1 MLDLGIIGRGKTEDY
16 QTKFLSDLVAGEEI
30 SGEIYVGEIKR
41 REIGETDTYE
51 FYVTITDHE
60 DKIIW
65 VCKLGSSYYP
75 ETGNIYGKKEGRV
88 YIFIDSLNH
97 VLNNTPRN
105 LQDSYSVNFDTFRR
119 NVNDSVPLVTVKA
132 VPSLNINAK
141 YVNLE
146 VITAQ
151 CKNESVRR
159 GINSLDDLADKNMFI
174 RIAYAN
180 LKDRKEEVTVKTI
193 AFELNKMLQLGN
205 ITEPEYK
212 SILKELDS
220 VVKKECI

>member
-16 QTKFLSDLVAGEEI
+16 QTKFLSDLIAGEEI
-30 SGEIYVGEIKR
+30 SGEIYVGEIKK
-41 REIGETDTYE
+41 REIGESDSYE

-65 VCKLGSSYYP
+65 VCKLGTSYYP

-105 LQDSYSVNFDTFRR
+105 KQDSYSVNFDTFRR
-119 NVNDSVPLVTVKA
+119 TVNDSVPLVTVKA
-132 VPSLNINAK
+132 ITPLNINAK

-146 VITAQ
+146 VISAQ
-151 CKNESVRR
+151 CKNESMRR
-159 GINSLDDLADKNMFI
+159 ISTSLDDLADKNMFI
-174 RIAYAN
+174 RMAYAN

-193 AFELNKMLQLGN
+193 AFELKKMLDLGN
-205 ITEPEYK
+205 ITEIEYK
-212 SILKELDS
+212 SILKELDG
-220 VVKKECI
+220 VVKKECS

>member
-1 MLDLGIIGRGKTEDY
+1 MLDFGIIGRGKTEDY
-16 QTKFLSDLVAGEEI
+16 ETKFLSDLVTGEEI
-30 SGEIYVGEIKR
+30 SGEIYVGEIKK
-41 REIGETDTYE
+41 REIGETDIYE

-65 VCKLGSSYYP
+65 VCKLGTSYYP
-75 ETGNIYGKKEGRV
+75 ETGNIYGKREGRV

-105 LQDSYSVNFDTFRR
+105 IQDSYSVNFDTFRR
-119 NVNDSVPLVTVKA
+119 NVNNNVPLLTVKA
-132 VPSLNINAK
+132 VPPLNINAK

-151 CKNESVRR
+151 CKNELVRR
-159 GINSLDDLADKNMFI
+159 GITSLDDLADKNMFI

-180 LKDRKEEVTVKTI
+180 LKDRKEEITVKTI
-193 AFELNKMLQLGN
+193 AFELKKMLQLGN
-205 ITEPEYK
+205 ITEIEYK

>member
-16 QTKFLSDLVAGEEI
+16 QTKFLSDLIAGEEI
-30 SGEIYVGEIKR
+30 SGEIYVGEIKK
-41 REIGETDTYE
+41 REIGESDSYE

-65 VCKLGSSYYP
+65 VCKLGTSYYP

-105 LQDSYSVNFDTFRR
+105 KQDSYSVNFDTFRR
-119 NVNDSVPLVTVKA
+119 TVNDSVPLVTVKA
-132 VPSLNINAK
+132 ITPLNINAK

-146 VITAQ
+146 VISAQ
-151 CKNESVRR
+151 CKNESMRR
-159 GINSLDDLADKNMFI
+159 ISTSLDDLADKNMFI
-174 RIAYAN
+174 RMAYAN

-193 AFELNKMLQLGN
+193 AFELKKMLDLGN
-205 ITEPEYK
+205 ITEIEYK

-220 VVKKECI
+220 VVKKECT

>member
-16 QTKFLSDLVAGEEI
+16 QTKFLSDLIVGEEI
-30 SGEIYVGEIKR
+30 SGEIYVGEIKK
-41 REIGETDTYE
+41 REIGETGSYE

-60 DKIIW
+60 DKIVW
-65 VCKLGSSYYP
+65 VCKLSTSYYP

-88 YIFIDSLNH
+88 YILIDSLNH

-105 LQDSYSVNFDTFRR
+105 IQDSYSVNFDTFRKTI
-119 NVNDSVPLVTVKA
+119 NDSVPLVTVKA
-132 VPSLNINAK
+132 VSPLNINAK

-151 CKNESVRR
+151 CKSESMRR
-159 GINSLDDLADKNMFI
+159 LSSSLDDLADKNMFI
-174 RIAYAN
+174 RTAYTN
-180 LKDRKEEVTVKTI
+180 IKDRKEEVTVKTI
-193 AFELNKMLQLGN
+193 AFELKKMLDLGN
-205 ITEPEYK
+205 ITEIEYK

>member
-1 MLDLGIIGRGKTEDY
+1 MLDFGIIGRGKTEDY
-16 QTKFLSDLVAGEEI
+16 QTKFLSDLIAGEEI
-30 SGEIYVGEIKR
+30 SGEIYVGEIKKI
-41 REIGETDTYE
+41 EIGESDLYE
-51 FYVTITDHE
+51 FYVTITDHG
-60 DKIIW
+60 DKMVW
-65 VCKLGSSYYP
+65 VCKLGTSYYP

-105 LQDSYSVNFDTFRR
+105 IQDSYSVNFDTFRKTI
-119 NVNDSVPLVTVKA
+119 NDSVPLVTVKA
-132 VPSLNINAK
+132 VPPLNINAK

-151 CKNESVRR
+151 CKNESMRR
-159 GINSLDDLADKNMFI
+159 ISTSLDDLADKNMFI
-174 RIAYAN
+174 RMAYAN

-193 AFELNKMLQLGN
+193 AFELNKMLQQGN
-205 ITEPEYK
+205 ITEIEYK